1 MNGSCCDHIPE
12 PGGELAGKFRVVLWL
27 ALLINLGMFSVEV
40 GASILAGSSSL
51 QADALDFLAD
61 SANYAISL
69 AVAGMAL
76 VWRARAALI
85 KGLTMG
91 LFGFAVLG
99 STALHAIN
107 GTIPHAE
114 LMGIVGGLA
123 LIANSA
129 VATML
134 YRFRTGESNMR
145 SVWICSRNDAIGN
158 IAVLLAALGVFGTGS
173 RWPDVMVALIMAVL
187 FLSGAWQVT
196 RQSLRELSLAPGNLP
211 AVE

>member
-1 MNGSCCDHIPE
+1 VNDSCRNPE

-27 ALLINLGMFSVEV
+27 ALLVNLGMFSLEV

-69 AVAGMAL
+69 AVAGMAF

-91 LFGFAVLG
+91 VFGFAVLA

-107 GTIPHAE
+107 GTIPHAG
-114 LMGIVGGLA
+114 LMGIVAVVA
-123 LIANSA
+123 LLANSG
-129 VATML
+129 VATMV

-158 IAVLLAALGVFGTGS
+158 VAVLFAALGVFGTGTP
-173 RWPDVMVALIMAVL
+173 WPDVMVALIMAGL
-187 FLSGAWQVT
+187 FLSGAWQVA
-196 RQSLRELSLAPGNLP
+196 RQSLREISLAAGNLP
-211 AVE
+211 AK